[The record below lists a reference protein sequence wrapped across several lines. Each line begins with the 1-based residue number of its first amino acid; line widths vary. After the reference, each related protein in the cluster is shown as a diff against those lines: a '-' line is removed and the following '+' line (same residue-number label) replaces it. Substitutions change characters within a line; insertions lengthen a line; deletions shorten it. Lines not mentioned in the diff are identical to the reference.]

1 MSYNTDNP
9 NCTCGLRAEI
19 RTSWKTPNC
28 GRRFFSCL
36 HWPGGGCK
44 FFGWVD
50 PPLCARAQQ
59 IIPGLLRRLN
69 EIEESSKSADIEKFE
84 VLKFD
89 EENKKLK
96 KLNFQSEEKNK
107 KLKKLNFEFEEENK
121 KLKAEI
127 LKLKYESCTGFPLTN
142 CSYMD
147 GPGVD
152 LCIVAIKGV
161 WDCCVEI
168 SSITIL
174 SSS

>member
-9 NCTCGLRAEI
+9 NCHCGLRAEI

-28 GRRFFSCL
+28 GRRYFSCL

-44 FFGWVD
+44 YFGWVD

-69 EIEESSKSADIEKFE
+69 EMEESK
-84 VLKFD
+84 
-89 EENKKLK
+89 ENKKLK
-96 KLNFQSEEKNK
+96 KLNFQFEEKTK

-161 WDCCVEI
+161 WDCCVGI